1 MSIMEVSGN
10 LQEEYRD
17 DGGREE
23 EIIVRADEVDETG
36 TNISAIS
43 PTSDGNFEARVEARR
58 EQDIKAIGSPK
69 ILANAV
75 SGPPKPPVR
84 PILRRDGSAPP
95 PPRQPPPPAPLSQED
110 APSAADSLSL
120 AELRNMVKDFPKS
133 EAAAYAYVHEDTRT
147 FAEELEEWFQY
158 SAEDNAFIARAKEAF
173 ETSTSEFGWDESA
186 TSPIMSN
193 QWLALPSERREI
205 FINHELQSLKT
216 ANTNQ
221 ALRIMNCLA
230 HIVMGVWHETSWLDD
245 APLETEQT
253 DFDPPNDKYR
263 KTLSQ
268 LRCIQN
274 SSETFCRMGAEQL
287 LFEALISICERDT

>member
-1 MSIMEVSGN
+1 MEVSGN

-17 DGGREE
+17 DVGREE

-43 PTSDGNFEARVEARR
+43 PTNDGNFEARVEARR

-75 SGPPKPPVR
+75 SSPPKPPLR

-95 PPRQPPPPAPLSQED
+95 PPRQPPPPAPPSQED
-110 APSAADSLSL
+110 APLMADSLSL

-133 EAAAYAYVHEDTRT
+133 EAAAYAYVYEDTRT

-158 SAEDNAFIARAKEAF
+158 SCEDNAFITRAKEAF
-173 ETSTSEFGWDESA
+173 ETSSSAFEWGELA
-186 TSPIMSN
+186 TSPTMRYR
-193 QWLALPSERREI
+193 WLALPPESREI
-205 FINHELQSLKT
+205 FINHQLRSFNT
-216 ANTNQ
+216 ANADQ
-221 ALRIMNCLA
+221 ALQNMDCLA
-230 HIVMGVWHETSWLDD
+230 HIAMGVWHETSWLDD
-245 APLETEQT
+245 TPQENEQT

-263 KTLSQ
+263 RTVGQ
-268 LRCIQN
+268 LRCIE
-274 SSETFCRMGAEQL
+274 SSAESLSRMGAVQI
-287 LFEALISICERDT
+287 LFDVLTSICERDT